1 MSEADGLICAY
12 QLDGKGGGAVISDW
26 QSLSEDSSD
35 HPRWVHFDWSA
46 SDPREW
52 LSKKSGLRPLV
63 QRALLAEDTR
73 PRCTVVDDGILINL
87 RGLNFNSGAE
97 PEDMVSV
104 RIWLNASQIVT
115 SRQRR
120 IMAVQDIGDA
130 ISRGQGP
137 VDPASMVVM
146 MSDLL
151 TSRMEPLLDEL
162 QDNLDNL
169 EDTVIADTRR
179 ELRKEL
185 TELRRRTIMLRRYIA
200 PQRDALRQLA
210 NSSVGW
216 LNQIQ
221 RDRLNEIADRVTRY
235 VEDLDVIRDRAAIV
249 LDELVNLLTERMN
262 QTMYVLSVVAM
273 IFMPLTLFSGMLG
286 MNVGGVPGEKQP
298 WAFLMVSGLFVLTVA
313 IEFWIARRLKWI

>member
-1 MSEADGLICAY
+1 MSEENGLICAFR
-12 QLDGKGGGAVISDW
+12 LDGNGGGDAISDW
-26 QSLSEDSSD
+26 HSLSEGLSGYS
-35 HPRWVHFDWSA
+35 HWVHFDWSA
-46 SDPREW
+46 DETHDW
-52 LSKKSGLRPLV
+52 LKNKSGLRPLI

-87 RGLNFNSGAE
+87 RGMNFNSGAE
-97 PEDMVSV
+97 PEDMVSI

-137 VDPASMVVM
+137 VDTASLVVM
-146 MSDLL
+146 LSDLL

-162 QDNLDNL
+162 QDNLDDL
-169 EDTVIADTRR
+169 EDTVIADTKR

-210 NSSVGW
+210 NSSVDW
-216 LNQIQ
+216 LSQIQ
-221 RDRLNEIADRVTRY
+221 RDRLNEVADRVTRY

-249 LDELVNLLTERMN
+249 LDELVNLLTEQMN
-262 QTMYVLSVVAM
+262 KTMYVLSIVAM

-298 WAFLMVSGLFVLTVA
+298 WAFLIVSGLFAITVA